1 MSRAT
6 PQMRDFAKRLIA
18 HETKG
23 NKSSKPNNSAG
34 FRVCEKLRPALA
46 TLMGNAGFR
55 ALLSRALALASA
67 EVPILRAVQV
77 QESGALQASEKFKS
91 NESAEAD
98 IALVA
103 QLLGLLVAFIGA
115 DLTLH
120 FVREVWPK
128 VPLNDLNFDRG
139 GKNEKKK

>member
-1 MSRAT
+1 
-6 PQMRDFAKRLIA
+6 MRDFAKRLIA
-18 HETKG
+18 HETRG
-23 NKSSKPNNSAG
+23 NKSSQPNNAAG

-46 TLMGNAGFR
+46 TLMGNSGFR

-67 EVPILRAVQV
+67 EVPTLRAVEL
-77 QESGALQASEKFKS
+77 QENGSLQASQKFKS
-91 NESAEAD
+91 NETAEPD

-115 DLTLH
+115 DLTLR

-139 GKNEKKK
+139 GKNEKTK